1 MELGVLVWQ
10 SVSRRDGDLTREMP
24 WREREYT
31 GKWAWCLFF
40 LEHDEMRGD
49 VVNCWGEEFSRF
61 G

>member
-40 LEHDEMRGD
+40 GNMMKCAEM
-49 VVNCWGEEFSRF
+49 
-61 G
+61 